1 MTVNARLVALLVT
14 TNVITY
20 AALVSLTR
28 ERTRQQHRYV
38 ALHNTMMYLIHIME
52 EQGMDLSEFDA
63 IALQAIIEE
72 QDAS

>member
-1 MTVNARLVALLVT
+1 MSVNSRLVALLVT

-20 AALVSLTR
+20 AALVLTTR
-28 ERTRQQHRYV
+28 ERAKQQHRYV
-38 ALHNTMMYLIHIME
+38 ALHNTMMYLIHVME
-52 EQGMDLSEFDA
+52 EQGIDLSEFDA

>member
-1 MTVNARLVALLVT
+1 MSVNARLVALLIT

-20 AALVSLTR
+20 AALVATTK
-28 ERTRQQHRYV
+28 ERTRQQRRYV
-38 ALHNTMMYLIHIME
+38 ALHNTTSYMLHIME
-52 EQGMDLSEFDA
+52 EHGINLDEFDA

>member
-1 MTVNARLVALLVT
+1 MSVNARLVALLVT

-28 ERTRQQHRYV
+28 ERARQQHRYV
-38 ALHNTMMYLIHIME
+38 TLHNTTTYMLHILE
-52 EQGMDLSEFDA
+52 EHGIELDEFDA

-72 QDAS
+72 HNAS

>member
-1 MTVNARLVALLVT
+1 MSVNARLVALLVT

-20 AALVSLTR
+20 AALVATTR
-28 ERTRQQHRYV
+28 ERARQQQRYV
-38 ALHNTMMYLIHIME
+38 ALHNTMNYVIHIME
-52 EQGMDLSEFDA
+52 EQGIDLSEFDA